1 MEEYMLTEPKND
13 GIIDISIPEI
23 QKQRFR
29 INGSSE
35 ILELNVS
42 DMGIITR
49 LKNIYPKLDD
59 LAKEASLE
67 LSDSTDELDEFDELV
82 KASDALQK
90 IDASMRD
97 LIDEIFDAP
106 VSEIVAPSGTMFDPF
121 NGEFRFEHII
131 KKISDLYD
139 KNLSKEFDKVHTKM
153 KRHTKKYTR
162 RK

>member
-1 MEEYMLTEPKND
+1 MLTEPKND

-82 KASDALQK
+82 RASDALQK

-106 VSEIVAPSGTMFDPF
+106 VSEIAAPSGTMFDPF

-153 KRHTKKYTR
+153 KRHTKKYTG
-162 RK
+162 KK

>member
-82 KASDALQK
+82 RASDALQK

-106 VSEIVAPSGTMFDPF
+106 VSEIAAPSGTMFDPF

-153 KRHTKKYTR
+153 KRHTKKYTG
-162 RK
+162 KK

>member
-106 VSEIVAPSGTMFDPF
+106 VSEIAAPSGTMFDPF

-153 KRHTKKYTR
+153 KRHTKKYTG
-162 RK
+162 KK